1 MDIHKPK
8 PFHGWRE
15 FLKEYGII
23 VLGVLTA
30 LAFEQV
36 VEKIRDHGRAEEARG
51 NVRAEIVANIG
62 LLQRR
67 ESIEPCV
74 TRRLAEVRNL
84 IDHPESGDAPIWIG
98 HPPIYPM
105 HDSQFRAASQ
115 AGHVSLLPAAEQAA
129 YAKLYSFFDEYNAA
143 ETDEKKALADLRT
156 LEQHPQMTPEVAWH
170 LRSALQQALVARWT
184 EEVTGLSMHSVA
196 KDLSLSSTDHGAFTA
211 QSICLPL
218 HTPRDQALVEVV
230 RGRPRKQL
238 YDEP

>member
-36 VEKIRDHGRAEEARG
+36 VEMIRDHGRAEETRR
-51 NVRAEIVANIG
+51 NVHAEIVTNLG

-67 ESIEPCV
+67 EAVEPCV
-74 TRRLAEVRNL
+74 TRRLDEVRDL
-84 IDHPESGDAPIWIG
+84 IDHPPAGDVPIWIG
-98 HPPIYPM
+98 HPPIYVL
-105 HDSQFRAASQ
+105 HDSRFHAAAQ
-115 AGHVSLLPAAEQAA
+115 AGHVTLLPPDEQAA
-129 YAKLYSFFDEYNAA
+129 YARLYSYFEEYNAA
-143 ETDEKKALADLRT
+143 QIDEQKALADVRT
-156 LEQHPQMTPEVAWH
+156 LEDHPQMTPEVAWRLH
-170 LRSALQQALVARWT
+170 SALQQARVARWT
-184 EEVTGLSMHSVA
+184 EEATGLSAHAVA
-196 KDLSLSSTDHGAFTA
+196 KELGLSSSDHGGFTA

-218 HTPRDQALVEVV
+218 HTPRAQALVEVV
-230 RGRPRKQL
+230 RGRPGKQV

>member
-36 VEKIRDHGRAEEARG
+36 VEMIHNHSLAEDTRR
-51 NVRAEIVANIG
+51 NVHAEIVADLG

-67 ESIEPCV
+67 ESVEPCV
-74 TRRLAEVRNL
+74 TRRLEEVRDL
-84 IDHPESGDAPIWIG
+84 IDHPAASDVPIWIG
-98 HPPIYPM
+98 HPPRYAM
-105 HDSQFRAASQ
+105 HDNQFRAAAQ
-115 AGHVSLLPAAEQAA
+115 AGHVTLLPPDEQAA
-129 YAKLYSFFDEYNAA
+129 YAKLYSYFDEYNAA
-143 ETDEKKALADLRT
+143 EVEEQKALADVRT
-156 LEQHPQMTPEVAWH
+156 LEQHPQMTPDVAWR
-170 LRSALQQALVARWT
+170 LRSALQQTLVSRWT
-184 EEVTGLSMHSVA
+184 EEATGLSAHTVA
-196 KDLSLSSTDHGAFTA
+196 KQLGLSSKDHGGFTA

-218 HTPRDQALVEVV
+218 HTPRAQALMEVV
-230 RGRPRKQL
+230 RGRPGKQV